1 MKQQEKYKQFGFT
14 LAEVLIT
21 LGIIGVVA
29 AMTIPTLIANT
40 RGAQYKAKYKKAISS
55 IDQSVRLNK
64 ANYGWDFAEVEEP
77 CSGDDFTT
85 HTPDNKMSVC
95 AIFNGNLTGIKGWY
109 RENTLKNKF
118 GYEFNGEV
126 FGVSK
131 GGGQYTVYQLADGTF
146 VGFRSASFAQGC
158 TLPLGEKL
166 QYVHSCTGFIDVN
179 GISKPNKEVKCSIG
193 TTSTNLDTDCIV
205 KDSDVTDIFPII
217 FHDSTVEPITNAA
230 KYVLKN
236 AK

>member
-1 MKQQEKYKQFGFT
+1 MAIRKKYKLFGFT

-55 IDQSVRLNK
+55 IDQAVRLNK

-77 CSGDDFTT
+77 CSEKDYLT
-85 HTPDNKMSVC
+85 HTPDNNMSVC
-95 AIFNGNLTGIKGWY
+95 AIFNGNLTGITGY
-109 RENTLKNKF
+109 LREDTLKNEYGYKF
-118 GYEFNGEV
+118 NNGTV
-126 FGVSK
+126 GVSDSK
-131 GGGQYTVYQLADGTF
+131 SQYTVYQLADGTL
-146 VGFRSASFAQGC
+146 VGFRSGVFNNGC

-166 QYVHSCTGFIDVN
+166 HYVHECTGFIDVN

-193 TTSTNLDTDCIV
+193 TTSTNLDANCIV

-236 AK
+236 TK

>member
-1 MKQQEKYKQFGFT
+1 MCY
-14 LAEVLIT
+14 
-21 LGIIGVVA
+21 
-29 AMTIPTLIANT
+29 
-40 RGAQYKAKYKKAISS
+40 
-55 IDQSVRLNK
+55 
-64 ANYGWDFAEVEEP
+64 
-77 CSGDDFTT
+77 
-85 HTPDNKMSVC
+85 
-95 AIFNGNLTGIKGWY
+95 FNGNLTGIKGWY
-109 RENTLKNKF
+109 RESTLKNNF

-230 KYVLKN
+230 KYILKN
-236 AK
+236 TK